1 MSGARDAI
9 LGAIRESLGRGALT
23 GSAAAP
29 LERRLGNPQPNVV
42 PARGQLDRKG
52 RIELFIAEAEKV
64 SATTTRVASRDEVPK
79 AIADYLR
86 ASNLPATIKTAPHS
100 SVTELPWDSA
110 PSLEVTAGGAD
121 PEDAVSVTPAF
132 AGVAETG
139 TVVTLSG
146 PTTPTGL
153 NFLPLNHVVVI
164 DAADIDGTYENVWSR
179 MRDDLGAATMPRT
192 VNWITGPS
200 RTADIEQTLL
210 LGAHGPQRLH
220 IVVVD
225 GEGT

>member
-1 MSGARDAI
+1 MSNARDTV
-9 LGAIRESLGRGALT
+9 LGAIRDSLGRGALT

-42 PARGQLDRKG
+42 PARGQLDRQG

-64 SATTTRVASRDEVPK
+64 NATTARVTSREEVPN
-79 AIADYLR
+79 AIAKYLR
-86 ASNLPATIKTAPHS
+86 ASNLPATIKTAPHPL
-100 SVTELPWDSA
+100 VAELPWDSA
-110 PSLEVTAGGAD
+110 PSLTVTAGGAD

-139 TVVTLSG
+139 TVVTLSS

-164 DAADIDGTYENVWSR
+164 DAADIDGTYEGVWSR

-220 IVVVD
+220 IVLVD
-225 GEGT
+225 GEGA

>member
-9 LGAIRESLGRGALT
+9 LGAIRDSLGRGALT
-23 GSAAAP
+23 GAAAAP

-52 RIELFIAEAEKV
+52 RIELFIAEAERV
-64 SATTTRVASRDEVPK
+64 SATTARVSSREDVPA
-79 AIADYLR
+79 AIAAYLR
-86 ASNLPATIKTAPHS
+86 ASNLPAAIKTAPDL
-100 SVTELPWDSA
+100 SVADLPWESA
-110 PSLEVTAGGAD
+110 PSLTVKAGGAD
-121 PEDAVSVTPAF
+121 PEDAVSVTPAY

-139 TVVTLSG
+139 TVVTLSN

-164 DAADIDGTYENVWSR
+164 DTADIAGSYEEIWSR
-179 MRDDLGAATMPRT
+179 MRDDLGAGTMPRT

-220 IVVVD
+220 IVLVD
-225 GEGT
+225 GEGA